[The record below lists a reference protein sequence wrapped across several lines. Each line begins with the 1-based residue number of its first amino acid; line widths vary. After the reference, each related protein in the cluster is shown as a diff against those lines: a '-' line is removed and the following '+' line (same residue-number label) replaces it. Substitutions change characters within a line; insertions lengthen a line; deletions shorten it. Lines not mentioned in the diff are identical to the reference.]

1 MIGPMRVSRVSL
13 GSRAALGSL
22 VLLGSV
28 LGLADPASAAPAAPV
43 RVHLECEESGR
54 TKACPAFML
63 GLIDAN
69 KALIEAPRASADV
82 VIYSTANEIAQV
94 DRLHLR
100 FVGTVAGAPPVIE
113 LDVDLD
119 TRGTDDEQR
128 AQLEPAFLR
137 GIALYV
143 AARYPDIVTVTIA
156 APSEVATKTP
166 HTTPW
171 GVSLAFGGFGNRTAK
186 YKSANGYGELEV
198 TRVTRSARSL
208 FSFSGNY
215 GLNYQPPIV
224 LEDGTKVSLDTDQWS
239 VSGALGH
246 GWLYDPCWSFGAISR
261 IEREDPKGQYRYA
274 SGTFAAVEWDKYA
287 ADDPRGNRLAVLY
300 KAGYRVERYNLQ
312 NELGQSF
319 AQYPWHGIT
328 ASGNVRKDK
337 VSFGLSLSAQ
347 AEMLHPKRRHNLT
360 ASPYV
365 EIKLGGHVD
374 VSASFSV
381 TKREMPA
388 PDESKIDPLDF
399 AQQSRLSYAEPLSIN
414 TSLNLTI
421 HWDRTNG
428 ARNDRF
434 NDI

>member
-1 MIGPMRVSRVSL
+1 M
-13 GSRAALGSL
+13 RAALTTL
-22 VLLGSV
+22 VLL
-28 LGLADPASAAPAAPV
+28 LALARVASAAPATPV
-43 RVHLECEESGR
+43 RVHIECEEQGR

-69 KALIEAPRASADV
+69 KALIEAPRANADV

-128 AQLEPAFLR
+128 AQLEAAFLR
-137 GIALYV
+137 GMALYV
-143 AARYPDIVTVTIA
+143 AARYPDIVTVTFA
-156 APSEVATKTP
+156 APSEATAAEP
-166 HTTPW
+166 QTTPW
-171 GVSLAFGGFGNRTAK
+171 GVSLTFGGYGNRTAK

-198 TRVTRSARSL
+198 TRVTRRSRSL
-208 FSFSGNY
+208 LSLSGNY
-215 GLNYQPPIV
+215 GLNYQPP
-224 LEDGTKVSLDTDQWS
+224 LQLDDGTEVSLDTKQWS
-239 VSGALGH
+239 VGGGIGH

-261 IEREDPKGQYRYA
+261 IERDDPKGQYRYA
-274 SGTFAAVEWDKYA
+274 SGTFAAVEWDKYP

-300 KAGYRVERYNLQ
+300 KAGYRVERYNIP

-319 AQYPWHGIT
+319 AQYPWHGVT

-347 AEMLHPKRRHNLT
+347 AEMLHPRRRHNLT

-365 EIKLGGHVD
+365 EIKLGGHID
-374 VSASFSV
+374 VSASFSI

-388 PDESKIDPLDF
+388 PDETKIDPLDF
-399 AQQSRLSYAEPLSIN
+399 ALLSRLSYAEPLSIN